1 MRKAHLLFVTATM
14 LVALVSA
21 AAEKID
27 SATQKLRD
35 EFGLA
40 RLLFLKQVAKD
51 AELDSSTRD
60 ALVKVCD
67 DTRDD
72 LLAAVDQEKNQ
83 PSEEEDRKQT
93 IADLSQK
100 FTDNCTNA
108 IHADR
113 TAEQAI
119 NKQVARLTYELELIR
134 KEQLLDKMGDL
145 DLSEEQ
151 KSAIDGIVSD
161 TKKKVKAST
170 ADAVM
175 KDEQAMTALL
185 DARKKINDKLEDD
198 QKTQWKKYVADHA
211 NEKRTPAGF
220 NSRP

>member
-1 MRKAHLLFVTATM
+1 MRKAHVSFVAMMM
-14 LVALVSA
+14 LMAGVCHA
-21 AAEKID
+21 ADKID

-35 EFGLA
+35 EFGIA

-67 DTRDD
+67 DTRDG

-93 IADLSQK
+93 IADLAQK
-100 FTDNCTNA
+100 FSDDAQNA
-108 IHADR
+108 MQSDSKAPD
-113 TAEQAI
+113 AI
-119 NKQVARLTYELELIR
+119 KKQVARLGYELELIR
-134 KEQLLDKMGDL
+134 KGQVLDKMGDV

-151 KSAIDGIVSD
+151 KSAIDGIVSE
-161 TKKKVKAST
+161 TKKKVKTST

-185 DARKKINDKLEDD
+185 DARKKINEKLEDE

-220 NSRP
+220 NARS